1 MGEQVEEKAPGK
13 LLQYWQENI
22 ATNYKKISAILG
34 SMLIMIIGLLLY
46 GFKIGL
52 DIYTVLMTIVFAINP
67 FLTILINIMFKGE
80 SEIKDRDIAL
90 LTKELEY
97 QRNLSEWQLQVV
109 ALKAS
114 ADWNKYN
121 DLLKEVDDIGIKTIK
136 P

>member
-1 MGEQVEEKAPGK
+1 MNETTTKKGNILVE
-13 LLQYWQENI
+13 YWKTNI
-22 ATNYKKISAILG
+22 ATNYKKISAVMG
-34 SMLIMIIGLLLY
+34 SMILMVLGLIIY
-46 GFKIGL
+46 GAKANL
-52 DIYTVLMTIVFAINP
+52 DILTISMTVVCATNP

-97 QRNLSEWQLQVV
+97 QRDISEWQLKAV

-121 DLLKEVDDIGIKTIK
+121 DLLKEVDGNDVSTT
-136 P
+136 

>member
-1 MGEQVEEKAPGK
+1 MGEQVKDSKIVA
-13 LLQYWQENI
+13 YWKENI

-97 QRNLSEWQLQVV
+97 QRDLSEYQLQVV
-109 ALKAS
+109 ALRSS

-121 DLLKEVDDIGIKTIK
+121 ELLKGVKEVETIK

>member
-1 MGEQVEEKAPGK
+1 MVEEKAPGK
-13 LLQYWQENI
+13 LLAYWQENI

-121 DLLKEVDDIGIKTIK
+121 DLLKEVDSHETVKS
-136 P
+136 

>member
-13 LLQYWQENI
+13 LVEYWQSNI

-34 SMLIMIIGLLLY
+34 SMIIMIIGLSIY
-46 GFKIGL
+46 GVRTEL
-52 DIYTVLMTIVFAINP
+52 DILTILMTVVFAINP

-80 SEIKDRDIAL
+80 TEIKDRDIAL
-90 LTKELEY
+90 LKKELVY
-97 QRNLSEWQLQVV
+97 QRDISEYQLQVV

-121 DLLKEVDDIGIKTIK
+121 ELLKEVDLHEKIES
-136 P
+136 

>member
-1 MGEQVEEKAPGK
+1 MVEEKAPGK
-13 LLQYWQENI
+13 LLAYWQENI

-34 SMLIMIIGLLLY
+34 SMLIMIIGLGLY
-46 GFKIGL
+46 GVRTGL
-52 DIYTVLMTIVFAINP
+52 DLLTILMTIVFAINP

-121 DLLKEVDDIGIKTIK
+121 DLLKEVDSVGTKET
-136 P
+136 

>member
-1 MGEQVEEKAPGK
+1 MGEEKAPGK
-13 LLQYWQENI
+13 LLAYWQENI

>member
-1 MGEQVEEKAPGK
+1 MGEQIEKAPGK
-13 LLQYWQENI
+13 LLLYWQENI

-97 QRNLSEWQLQVV
+97 QRDLSEWQLKVV

-121 DLLKEVDDIGIKTIK
+121 ELLKEASEHEKT
-136 P
+136 

>member
-1 MGEQVEEKAPGK
+1 MSEVKEDNKLVE
-13 LLQYWQENI
+13 YWKENI

-34 SMLIMIIGLLLY
+34 SMLIMVIGLTIY
-46 GFKIGL
+46 GARTGL
-52 DIYTVLMTIVFAINP
+52 DLLTILMTVVFAINP

-90 LTKELEY
+90 LKKELEY
-97 QRNLSEWQLQVV
+97 QRDLSEYQLQVV
-109 ALKAS
+109 ALRSS

-121 DLLKEVDDIGIKTIK
+121 ELLKGVKEVETIK

>member
-1 MGEQVEEKAPGK
+1 MGEQVKDSKIVA
-13 LLQYWQENI
+13 YWKENI

-97 QRNLSEWQLQVV
+97 QRDISEWQLQVV

-121 DLLKEVDDIGIKTIK
+121 ELLKGVVEPEKIE